1 MIMVSHKYN
10 DTHVHISYIFV
21 LVHEYNNNITSDN
34 CREVNLLAYY
44 GKQLD
49 NNKKPK
55 YVNTTFVKEGQTTS
69 PEINYYYYYYHY
81 Y

>member
-34 CREVNLLAYY
+34 CREVNLLAIME
-44 GKQLD
+44 
-49 NNKKPK
+49 NNLTTIKNRNN
-55 YVNTTFVKEGQTTS
+55 VDTTFVKEGQTTS
-69 PEINYYYYYYHY
+69 P
-81 Y
+81 